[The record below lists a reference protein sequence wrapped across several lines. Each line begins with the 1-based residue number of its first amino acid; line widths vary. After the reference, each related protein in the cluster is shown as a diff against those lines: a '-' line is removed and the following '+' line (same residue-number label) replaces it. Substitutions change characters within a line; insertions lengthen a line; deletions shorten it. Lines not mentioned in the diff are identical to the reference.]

1 MVITP
6 TAQFYAIKHR
16 EACDR
21 LALMQATFD
30 EVLGT
35 LWRATREVILDWWDE
50 PQVMQMIDD
59 GCPNTNE

>member
-1 MVITP
+1 M
-6 TAQFYAIKHR
+6 AIRHR
-16 EACDR
+16 EACAR
-21 LALMQATFD
+21 LVDLQATFD

-59 GCPNTNE
+59 GCPNHPPSEDSAS